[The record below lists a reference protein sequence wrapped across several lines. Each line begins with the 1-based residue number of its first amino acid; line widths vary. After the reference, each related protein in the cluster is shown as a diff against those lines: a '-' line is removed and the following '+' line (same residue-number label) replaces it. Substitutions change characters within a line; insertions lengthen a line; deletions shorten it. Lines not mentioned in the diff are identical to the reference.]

1 MAPQEIAMLCSCEI
15 GQESFPDG
23 ICDLFLVF
31 LNGWKKKLD
40 GVCVFTLGRRL
51 LRWDRAG
58 RPLYLYSPWT
68 SIHILTWTVI
78 QCGDTF
84 YRSDG
89 RSNHKAHTGSSAS
102 RFPFRCRVCLFL
114 STNDSVACR
123 PGTLI
128 SQIIHTYNGLY
139 SRFLKTEWFQYSFF
153 FLADRRPG
161 NYFFSILFFWGL
173 NDFYIAFLKTTY
185 MMISI
190 FELRFL
196 VSGDMLTA
204 TANWCSLNFLATPC
218 MEPIT
223 LVLFISSPQVFTK
236 TSVVYSVA

>member
-1 MAPQEIAMLCSCEI
+1 MLIHVASPNAPREASRLLHVPPFAEINTATSLSLWSSRDINSRDFRVADQSVLICVAQLFGWFAPAVVCYSEFRNVMELGAYPAITHQQEQMAPQEIAMLCSCEI

-102 RFPFRCRVCLFL
+102 RFPFRYRVCLFVCQPMIQL
-114 STNDSVACR
+114 HAN
-123 PGTLI
+123 PG
-128 SQIIHTYNGLY
+128 H
-139 SRFLKTEWFQYSFF
+139 
-153 FLADRRPG
+153 
-161 NYFFSILFFWGL
+161 
-173 NDFYIAFLKTTY
+173 
-185 MMISI
+185 
-190 FELRFL
+190 
-196 VSGDMLTA
+196 
-204 TANWCSLNFLATPC
+204 
-218 MEPIT
+218 
-223 LVLFISSPQVFTK
+223 
-236 TSVVYSVA
+236 

>member
-1 MAPQEIAMLCSCEI
+1 MLCSCEI

-161 NYFFSILFFWGL
+161 NDFFNILFSEDW
-173 NDFYIAFLKTTY
+173 
-185 MMISI
+185 MISI
-190 FELRFL
+190 LLFWRLHTWWFQYLSWDFL
-196 VSGDMLTA
+196 
-204 TANWCSLNFLATPC
+204 FLATC
-218 MEPIT
+218 
-223 LVLFISSPQVFTK
+223 
-236 TSVVYSVA
+236 